1 MARSKE
7 ITKNGEFLKYSAKKK
22 HVVIP
27 SGIKTIGRSAF
38 SGELITS
45 VTFPGTVKKID
56 RGAFFR
62 CRNLKSVEIPDSVTK
77 IGECAFANCY
87 NLESVILPA
96 GIREIS
102 ERLFE
107 KCRSL
112 KAVTLPEGLKEIGNG
127 AFAGCV
133 NLESINIPDSLVKI
147 GNSAFKDCK
156 RLKLVNEP
164 ECVPEIGENAFSGA
178 GQDISEAFFAAQKR
192 KIAIYSG
199 CIVTVTN
206 LRRHENDDRLRCTK
220 ILGHNVVVDN
230 TCAVGSRLV
239 YFPPGGQLSEEFADE
254 NHLLRYDLFGNP
266 AGYCLHPKKRL
277 VTTMRI
283 RGEVSEGLALPIE
296 VLEKYTDI
304 QALKDGDR
312 IFTLNGCQL
321 CCIYIPKEM
330 HIDIRR
336 KTLVRYCGRKD
347 SPRKV
352 EIPWGI
358 KTIGDNAFIHSRHIT
373 EVVIPET
380 VTKIGR
386 RAFYECQK
394 LKKVVIPDSVVRI
407 GCEAFAN
414 CPAYAEITLPERLK
428 YLENSIFTANDFIIT
443 DGKLIDYQGDLR
455 NVVIPKGVTEIG
467 DAVFYGNS
475 VMESVVI
482 PTGVT
487 RIGGSAFKNCRRLQ
501 KVSIPDTVTY
511 IGDQAF
517 FQCRSLH
524 KVTLPLSAAHIGRHA
539 FGEYYFFRYVE
550 GLKFPIDEYRKYKRF
565 HFLFKTQ

>member
-56 RGAFFR
+56 KGAFFR
-62 CRNLKSVEIPDSVTK
+62 CRNLKTVEIPDSV
-77 IGECAFANCY
+77 
-87 NLESVILPA
+87 V
-96 GIREIS
+96 
-102 ERLFE
+102 
-107 KCRSL
+107 
-112 KAVTLPEGLKEIGNG
+112 
-127 AFAGCV
+127 
-133 NLESINIPDSLVKI
+133 
-147 GNSAFKDCK
+147 
-156 RLKLVNEP
+156 
-164 ECVPEIGENAFSGA
+164 
-178 GQDISEAFFAAQKR
+178 Q
-192 KIAIYSG
+192 
-199 CIVTVTN
+199 
-206 LRRHENDDRLRCTK
+206 
-220 ILGHNVVVDN
+220 
-230 TCAVGSRLV
+230 
-239 YFPPGGQLSEEFADE
+239 
-254 NHLLRYDLFGNP
+254 
-266 AGYCLHPKKRL
+266 
-277 VTTMRI
+277 
-283 RGEVSEGLALPIE
+283 
-296 VLEKYTDI
+296 
-304 QALKDGDR
+304 
-312 IFTLNGCQL
+312 
-321 CCIYIPKEM
+321 
-330 HIDIRR
+330 
-336 KTLVRYCGRKD
+336 
-347 SPRKV
+347 
-352 EIPWGI
+352 
-358 KTIGDNAFIHSRHIT
+358 
-373 EVVIPET
+373 
-380 VTKIGR
+380 
-386 RAFYECQK
+386 
-394 LKKVVIPDSVVRI
+394 I

-428 YLENSIFTANDFIIT
+428 SLENSIFTANDFIIT

-565 HFLFKTQ
+565 HLLFKTL